1 MVTVK
6 ELKKELKEFGLPVS
20 GLKAVLIDRLETY
33 KADLSKAD
41 LSKDNIWEAS
51 AKGNIQAVV
60 EFCKDE
66 RNDINQLSV
75 FDRSALH
82 QASLCGQR
90 HVIYY
95 LIKKGAYDYNGN
107 AYLSGT
113 PLARDLLRKHG
124 FRGKPFLANPDVKL
138 LNSKRKLCL
147 LHIDELKD
155 YDLIL
160 IIQELV
166 EKLFTDKTSNHKI
179 FQRFLNE

>member
-6 ELKKELKEFGLPVS
+6 ELKKELKELGLPVS

-33 KADLSKAD
+33 KADLN
-41 LSKDNIWEAS
+41 KDNIWEAS

-82 QASLCGQR
+82 QASLCGHR

-124 FRGKPFLANPDVKL
+124 FRGKKDFITDEI
-138 LNSKRKLCL
+138 S
-147 LHIDELKD
+147 LHKKNLPPI
-155 YDLIL
+155 YFI
-160 IIQELV
+160 
-166 EKLFTDKTSNHKI
+166 
-179 FQRFLNE
+179 